1 MKEKAGLI
9 SSVKFGLIIVLFL
22 MPFVNVSC
30 GGMVNIPLSGMDL
43 ATGKTIEMKEPFS
56 GKVQRQKIDPEPLAA
71 IALGC
76 AVLGLLLGFVKERPA
91 RLLNGG
97 FGGGGAVLL
106 LLLKNKMDKEV
117 MKEGG
122 GMIALHYEFAF
133 WATLILFLAAAAVS
147 IYFYTLKSEVK
158 NE

>member
-9 SSVKFGLIIVLFL
+9 SSAKFGLIIVLFL

-30 GGMVNIPLSGMDL
+30 SGMVNIPLSGMDL

-76 AVLGLLLGFVKERPA
+76 AVLGLLVGFVKARPA
-91 RLLNGG
+91 RLLNAA

-106 LLLKNKMDKEV
+106 LLLKNKIDSEV

-122 GMIALHYEFAF
+122 GIIALNYEFAF
-133 WATLILFLAAAAVS
+133 WATLILFFVAAAMS
-147 IYFYTLKSEVK
+147 MYFFSLTSEVK